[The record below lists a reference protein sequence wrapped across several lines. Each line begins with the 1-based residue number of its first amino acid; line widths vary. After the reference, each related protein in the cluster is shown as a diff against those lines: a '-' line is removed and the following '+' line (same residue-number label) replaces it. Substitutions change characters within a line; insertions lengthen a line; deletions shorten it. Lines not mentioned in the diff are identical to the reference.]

1 MSDSQGNS
9 PRVIFVGDSGVGK
22 TSIIHYMKFGSFD
35 SHSLPTV
42 GAGWTSMDCYF
53 ENKKIEYQLWDTA
66 GQEIYRSL
74 VPIYFKNA
82 IGAIICFSLT
92 DAISFQSLQSWVDQC
107 LSYTANPVKICIVG
121 NKIDSSSAVVD
132 ELNARN
138 WAQEHGFDIHFTSAF
153 TGQNVNMLSTYIA
166 QQIVIPSLTNS
177 ASNKTKINAS
187 SKKGCC

>member
-107 LSYTANPVKICIVG
+107 LSYTANPVKI
-121 NKIDSSSAVVD
+121 
-132 ELNARN
+132 
-138 WAQEHGFDIHFTSAF
+138 
-153 TGQNVNMLSTYIA
+153 
-166 QQIVIPSLTNS
+166 
-177 ASNKTKINAS
+177 
-187 SKKGCC
+187 